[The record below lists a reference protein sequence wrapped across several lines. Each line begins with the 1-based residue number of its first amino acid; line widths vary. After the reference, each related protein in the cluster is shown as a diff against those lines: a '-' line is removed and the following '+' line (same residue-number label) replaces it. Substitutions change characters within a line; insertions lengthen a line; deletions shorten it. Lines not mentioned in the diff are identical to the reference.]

1 MTRELLSKST
11 TSLTYL
17 ASADPTQ
24 RSALQRRKKTI
35 EAYGA
40 ELEARLI
47 QLTRAV
53 GENEMLIRRVRESG
67 KEERE
72 LRRAVADVEEERES
86 IRLRREEVL
95 RDKEKGR
102 LEGLLK
108 GIERVVLRGW
118 EMQWS
123 GKEAVPGG

>member
-1 MTRELLSKST
+1 
-11 TSLTYL
+11 
-17 ASADPTQ
+17 
-24 RSALQRRKKTI
+24 
-35 EAYGA
+35 
-40 ELEARLI
+40 
-47 QLTRAV
+47 
-53 GENEMLIRRVRESG
+53 MLNRRVRESG
-67 KEERE
+67 KVERE
-72 LRRAVADVEEERES
+72 LRRAVADVEEERER
-86 IRLRREEVL
+86 IKVRREEVL